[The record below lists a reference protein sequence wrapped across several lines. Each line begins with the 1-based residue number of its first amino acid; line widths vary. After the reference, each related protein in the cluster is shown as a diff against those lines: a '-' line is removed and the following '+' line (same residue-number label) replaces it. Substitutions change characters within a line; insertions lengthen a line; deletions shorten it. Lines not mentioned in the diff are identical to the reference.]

1 MEILLDALSWI
12 LIVGGGFLCVVGTYG
27 MLVFP
32 DFFSRMHAASVTD
45 TGGIGLMVLG
55 MLLQSGANQVG
66 LKLILMLLFLLFT
79 SPVAT
84 HALAKA
90 ALHGNLQP
98 WTRPKAPGQADGAG
112 GPDDEGDSP
121 SKP

>member
-1 MEILLDALSWI
+1 MTMLLDLAAWVC
-12 LIVGGGFLCVVGTYG
+12 IVVGGFLCVVGAVG
-27 MLVFP
+27 LLRFP

-45 TGGIGLMVLG
+45 TGGLGLIIIGLILHIGVG
-55 MLLQSGANQVG
+55 QVA
-66 LKLILMLLFLLFT
+66 LKLFLILLFLLFT

-90 ALHGNLQP
+90 ALHGRVQP
-98 WTRPKAPGQADGAG
+98 WTRKE
-112 GPDDEGDSP
+112 DEKP